1 MQGSYTV
8 QRAVKAV
15 TFGQCVSTPGR
26 SSGRQ
31 AAAIS
36 AARRA
41 FDLAAPVLRSVRKA
55 HRPLDESSER
65 WRDGFV
71 FDVSK
76 RRIKTGFCPNR
87 RWGQNRAC
95 DRHLSRAL
103 QFEPLIAIA
112 SRCARIRSHCVAVAS
127 KPTLQA
133 CCGLLLSTAQS
144 TCWRATTSADL
155 VRTTRPRGPR
165 HVLTSVCTDAGFACL
180 HLASCVGHRSSA

>member
-41 FDLAAPVLRSVRKA
+41 FDLAAPA
-55 HRPLDESSER
+55 CEAYER
-65 WRDGFV
+65 RTGRWTSPPSGGGTASFSTWQTAQ
-71 FDVSK
+71 SK
-76 RRIKTGFCPNR
+76 RVFCPNR

-155 VRTTRPRGPR
+155 VFGT
-165 HVLTSVCTDAGFACL
+165 VA
-180 HLASCVGHRSSA
+180 

>member
-71 FDVSK
+71 FDVSN
-76 RRIKTGFCPNR
+76 G
-87 RWGQNRAC
+87 
-95 DRHLSRAL
+95 
-103 QFEPLIAIA
+103 
-112 SRCARIRSHCVAVAS
+112 AS
-127 KPTLQA
+127 KRVF
-133 CCGLLLSTAQS
+133 AQIVDGAKIEPAIGIYHARCS
-144 TCWRATTSADL
+144 LNR
-155 VRTTRPRGPR
+155 
-165 HVLTSVCTDAGFACL
+165 
-180 HLASCVGHRSSA
+180 

>member
-133 CCGLLLSTAQS
+133 CCGLLHSAQHRAPAGAPRPLR
-144 TCWRATTSADL
+144 TLCWYSSINY
-155 VRTTRPRGPR
+155 GSQ
-165 HVLTSVCTDAGFACL
+165 H
-180 HLASCVGHRSSA
+180 GHRPGPNK

>member
-71 FDVSK
+71 FDE
-76 RRIKTGFCPNR
+76 RRIKTGFAQIVDGAKIEPAIGIYHARCSFNR
-87 RWGQNRAC
+87 
-95 DRHLSRAL
+95 
-103 QFEPLIAIA
+103 
-112 SRCARIRSHCVAVAS
+112 
-127 KPTLQA
+127 
-133 CCGLLLSTAQS
+133 
-144 TCWRATTSADL
+144 
-155 VRTTRPRGPR
+155 
-165 HVLTSVCTDAGFACL
+165 
-180 HLASCVGHRSSA
+180 